1 MTTPLPFM
9 GNHGVIVRKRRQ
21 INLLVDLSACTKSLG
36 SALCCLRFRAVRVTE
51 IFSHLFLLS
60 VRYK

>member
-51 IFSHLFLLS
+51 IFSHLFL
-60 VRYK
+60 